1 MADAPEGGERGL
13 HGPAA
18 PVHGGDLPLLRMPLW
33 HDPEPEAPGT
43 QGRAYQYRIEKPRRE
58 RTLVP
63 GLPRRK
69 KPRQVAAC
77 VRSVDRLYG
86 KLQALRP
93 VPRGQVPGLEGRHS
107 READGAMEW
116 EEGVS
121 AVRPLPQSAQPAVQR
136 DPADAAASPA
146 GNYSI
151 RIDFTTEPARR
162 ERHVG

>member
-13 HGPAA
+13 HGPAPA
-18 PVHGGDLPLLRMPLW
+18 IHGGDLPLLRMPLR

-43 QGRAYQYRIEKPRRE
+43 QGRAHQYPIEKQRRK

-69 KPRQVAAC
+69 EPRQVAAC
-77 VRSVDRLYG
+77 IRSVDRLYG
-86 KLQALRP
+86 ELQALRP

-107 READGAMEW
+107 READGTVER

-121 AVRPLPQSAQPAVQR
+121 PVRPLPQPAQPAVQR

-146 GNYSI
+146 GKYSI